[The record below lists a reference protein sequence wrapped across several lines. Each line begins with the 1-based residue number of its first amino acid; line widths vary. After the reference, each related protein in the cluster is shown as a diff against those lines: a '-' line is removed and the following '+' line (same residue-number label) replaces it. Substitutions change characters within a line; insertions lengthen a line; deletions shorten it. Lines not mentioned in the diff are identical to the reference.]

1 VAGRSNTRAGG
12 IGVVRV
18 DVKIDAGKASDDFKA
33 ARKQVDAR
41 LKEGLKTAGEKVAL
55 PEARRR
61 APVKT
66 GALRASL
73 IVKPRA
79 RDAVL
84 TTRLAGKKA
93 RYVGLL
99 EFGGTVRVPIEP
111 AKKKALV
118 VNGQP
123 VARVDAPR
131 HYKARRF
138 LTGAVESK
146 RPQIE
151 QALLDE
157 TMKAFD
163 GFDVE

>member
-1 VAGRSNTRAGG
+1 MPPKQSGG
-12 IGVVRV
+12 GGVRV
-18 DVKIDAGKASDDFKA
+18 DVKIDAEKASDDFKA
-33 ARKQVDAR
+33 ARRQVDRR
-41 LKEGLKTAGEKVAL
+41 LREGLKTAGEKVAL

-66 GALRASL
+66 GRLKASL
-73 IVKPRA
+73 VVKSRA

-84 TTRLAGKKA
+84 TTSLAGEKA

-99 EFGGTVRVPIEP
+99 EYGGTVRTPIEP
-111 AKKKALV
+111 TKKQALV

-123 VARVDAPR
+123 VARVSGPR
-131 HYKARRF
+131 HYKARHF
-138 LTGAVESK
+138 LSGAVEGK
-146 RPQIE
+146 RSQIE

-163 GFDVE
+163 GFEVE

>member
-1 VAGRSNTRAGG
+1 VPPRASRGG
-12 IGVVRV
+12 GVGGVRGE
-18 DVKIDAGKASDDFKA
+18 VKIDADKASDDFKA
-33 ARKQVDAR
+33 ARKQVDRR
-41 LKEGLKTAGEKVAL
+41 LREGLKTAGEKIAL

-66 GALRASL
+66 GRLRASL
-73 IVKPRA
+73 VVKSRA

-84 TTRLAGKKA
+84 TTSLAGKRA

-99 EFGGTVRVPIEP
+99 EWGGTVRAPIEP
-111 AKKKALV
+111 GKKKALL

-123 VARVDAPR
+123 VAKVTGPR
-131 HYKARRF
+131 TYRARHF
-138 LTGAVESK
+138 LSGAIESK
-146 RPQIE
+146 QPQIE

-163 GFDVE
+163 GFEVE